1 MNILEINDENFE
13 DKVLKTK
20 DIVVCDFWAEWCGPC
35 KQITPILEELANEF
49 NDKVKIAKI
58 NIDNNPDI
66 PTKYNIMSIPTLLL
80 FKNGELVSNQVGLQ
94 EKSTLSNWIKE
105 NL

>member
-1 MNILEINDENFE
+1 MNILEINDDNFE
-13 DKVLKTK
+13 DKVLKTN

-35 KQITPILEELANEF
+35 KQITPILQELAKEF
-49 NDKVKIAKI
+49 NGKVKIAKI
-58 NIDNNPDI
+58 NIDSNPDI

-80 FKNGELVSNQVGLQ
+80 FKNGELISNQVGLQ

>member
-66 PTKYNIMSIPTLLL
+66 PTRYNIMSIPTLLL
-80 FKNGELVSNQVGLQ
+80 FKNGELISNQVGLQ

>member
-13 DKVLKTK
+13 DKVLKAN

-66 PTKYNIMSIPTLLL
+66 PTRYNIMSIPTLLL
-80 FKNGELVSNQVGLQ
+80 FKNGELISNQVGLQ

>member
-1 MNILEINDENFE
+1 MSKEKIYLFDTTLRDGAQTEG
-13 DKVLKTK
+13 V
-20 DIVVCDFWAEWCGPC
+20 DFGMD
-35 KQITPILEELANEF
+35 
-49 NDKVKIAKI
+49 DKVKIAKI
-58 NIDNNPDI
+58 NIDSNPDI

-80 FKNGELVSNQVGLQ
+80 FKNGELISNQVGLQ